1 MKKAILPLLLAL
13 VSLMGCQGKDD
24 VMTLEG
30 TIKNVKQVDLY
41 VYAEGSTNPYV
52 DTIRVR
58 SGAFSYQRTLTQP
71 EVLTLLYPNFSEMLL
86 IAEPGKDVKLV
97 ADASN
102 LSETVIKGTKENELL
117 TEFRLS
123 TNGKSESEKRLAA
136 QQFIYDNAS
145 TQAAVAIFREYF
157 VKAKHPLYA
166 EAQPLLDTLSVAH
179 PANELLRGMLVRFT
193 PQLLCAVGQKVPTFE
208 EVSLT
213 GDTLTNAQFE
223 GKPLVI
229 VLWATWVRD
238 ARKQLRN
245 LDHLQQTYGKD
256 VNFLLIS
263 LDASRT
269 DCQRYLKYDTVH
281 APIICDQ
288 QALLSP
294 LVSTFGLRQM
304 PAFIVADKD
313 GVILKRDVQPKDWEH
328 TIKELLK

>member
-1 MKKAILPLLLAL
+1 MKQSILALLAALTLL
-13 VSLMGCQGKDD
+13 VGCHYDSD

-30 TIKNVKQVDLY
+30 TIKNVKHVDLY
-41 VYAEGSTNPYV
+41 VYAEGSMNPQV

-58 SGAFSYQRTLTQP
+58 GGAFTYERKLSGP

-86 IAEPGKDVKLV
+86 VAEPGSEVELV

-117 TEFRLS
+117 TEFRHA
-123 TNGKSESEKRLAA
+123 TNRKSESEHRLAA
-136 QQFIYDNAS
+136 QQFIYDNVQ
-145 TQAAVAIFREYF
+145 TQAAVAVFREYF
-157 VKAKHPLYA
+157 VKAENPVYA
-166 EAQPLLDTLSVAH
+166 EVQPLLDTLSVAQ
-179 PANELLRGMLVRFT
+179 PDNPLLRAMLVRFT
-193 PQLLCAVGQKVPTFE
+193 PQLLCAVGQKLPTFE
-208 EVSLT
+208 EISLT

-223 GKPLVI
+223 GKPTVI

-238 ARKQLRN
+238 MRKQLRN
-245 LDHLQQTYGKD
+245 LDHLQRTYGKE
-256 VNFLLIS
+256 VNFLLVS
-263 LDASRT
+263 LDPSRK
-269 DCQRYLKYDTVH
+269 DCERYLKYDTVH

-304 PAFIVADKD
+304 PAFIVVDKD
-313 GVILKRDVQPKDWEH
+313 GTILKRDVLPKEWEA

>member
-1 MKKAILPLLLAL
+1 MKQSILAL
-13 VSLMGCQGKDD
+13 LSALTLLVGCHYDSD

-30 TIKNVKQVDLY
+30 TIKNVKHVDLY
-41 VYAEGSTNPYV
+41 VYAEGSMNPQV

-58 SGAFSYQRTLTQP
+58 GGAFTYERKLSGP

-86 IAEPGKDVKLV
+86 VAEPGSEVELV

-117 TEFRLS
+117 TEFRH
-123 TNGKSESEKRLAA
+123 TTARKSERERRLAA
-136 QQFIYDNAS
+136 QQFIYDNVQ
-145 TQAAVAIFREYF
+145 THAAVAVFREYF
-157 VKAKHPLYA
+157 VKAENPIYL
-166 EAQPLLDTLSVAH
+166 EAQPLLDTLSLAQ
-179 PANELLRGMLVRFT
+179 PDNELLRAMLVRFT
-193 PQLLCAVGQKVPTFE
+193 PRLLCAVGQKVPTFE
-208 EVSLT
+208 EISLT
-213 GDTLTNAQFE
+213 GDTLTNTQFE
-223 GKPLVI
+223 GKPMVI

-238 ARKQLRN
+238 MRKQLRN

-256 VNFLLIS
+256 VNILLIS
-263 LDASRT
+263 LDPSRK
-269 DCQRYLKYDTVH
+269 DCERYLKYDTVH

-304 PAFIVADKD
+304 PTFIVVDKD
-313 GVILKRDVQPKDWEH
+313 GTILKRDVLPKDWEA

>member
-1 MKKAILPLLLAL
+1 MKQSILALLAALALL
-13 VSLMGCQGKDD
+13 VGCHYDSD

-41 VYAEGSTNPYV
+41 VYAEGSMNPRV

-58 SGAFSYQRTLTQP
+58 GGAFTYERKLTAP

-86 IAEPGKDVKLV
+86 VAEPGSEVELV

-117 TEFRLS
+117 TEFRHA
-123 TNGKSESEKRLAA
+123 TNRKSESERRLAA
-136 QQFIYDNAS
+136 QQFIYDNVQ
-145 TQAAVAIFREYF
+145 TQAAVAVFREYF
-157 VKAKHPLYA
+157 VKAENPVYA
-166 EAQPLLDTLSVAH
+166 EVQPLLDTLSVAQ
-179 PANELLRGMLVRFT
+179 PDNALLRAMLVRFT
-193 PQLLCAVGQKVPTFE
+193 PQLLCAVGQKLPTFE
-208 EVSLT
+208 EISLT

-223 GKPLVI
+223 GKPTII

-238 ARKQLRN
+238 MRKQLRN
-245 LDHLQQTYGKD
+245 LDHLQRTYGKE
-256 VNFLLIS
+256 VNFLLVS
-263 LDASRT
+263 LDPSRK
-269 DCQRYLKYDTVH
+269 DCERYLKYDTVH

-288 QALLSP
+288 QALHSP

-304 PAFIVADKD
+304 PTFIVVDKD
-313 GVILKRDVQPKDWEH
+313 GTILKRDVLPKEWEA